1 MASPGTRERDTAHD
15 DRPSGRGPAVQL
27 AVGGVTVLLVAL
39 LAALLAGGSLTEV
52 VPENLS
58 DPGDVTRWG
67 LPIAKAANNA
77 LAAVTVGLL
86 LMAAVLLPSAK
97 GALGDQ
103 AQGYVRAASWSAL
116 GWGAAAA
123 LTLVLQLS
131 DILGMPPLQV
141 LGNEL
146 TSYAGGIA
154 QGRSLML
161 VILIATGVALAG
173 RSVGS
178 STGALGI
185 LGLALVGLVPP
196 ALTGHAASSPNHE
209 LAVTGVALHVLAI
222 SVWVGGIAAV
232 GYHALRAKGTAMPE
246 VADRFSR
253 IALWTYIGVALSGA
267 ASSLSRLYSFSQLW
281 EEPYGRLILTKISLF
296 VLLGAIGWLH
306 RARTVPRVADG
317 AGRRLFAR
325 IAAVEILI
333 MSGVMG
339 LAVALSRTDPPDPP
353 KLPGGEVDPV
363 RELLG
368 FAMPP
373 PPSLNAFLTLWR
385 PDLFFMVLVTV
396 LGGLYAAAVVRLLRR
411 GDRWPW
417 GRTVAWF
424 AALLTMVAVL
434 LSGVST
440 YAMVLFSTHMLQHM
454 VLSMLTPILLVL
466 GAPMTLALRA
476 LKPARKRGDRGPREW
491 LNLFLQSR
499 FSALVTHP
507 GFAAPMFVV
516 STYALYFTPLFGTLM
531 SAHLGHLV
539 MNTHFL
545 LVGFLF
551 YWIMV
556 GVDPAPRKVPFLL
569 RIVLLLLVMGF
580 HAFFGIAIMMQSA
593 PIGMEYYGQFDVP
606 WQPDVAANQYEG
618 GGIAWAIGEIPTAL
632 VLLVLVRQWS
642 RDEERTERRR
652 IRHSRRDGSDDADMD
667 DYNAYLQRLG
677 EQAKRRDQG

>member
-1 MASPGTRERDTAHD
+1 MASPGTRESDTGHD
-15 DRPSGRGPAVQL
+15 HRPSGAGSAVQL
-27 AVGGVTVLLVAL
+27 AVGGVAVLLIAL
-39 LAALLAGGSLTEV
+39 LAALLAGGSLTEA

-58 DPGDVTRWG
+58 DPGDATRWG
-67 LPIAKAANNA
+67 LPIAKAANDV
-77 LAAVTVGLL
+77 LGAVTVGLL
-86 LMAAVLLPSAK
+86 LMAALLLPAGK
-97 GALGDQ
+97 GLLGDQ
-103 AQGYVRAASWSAL
+103 AQGYVRAASWAAL

-131 DILGMPPLQV
+131 DILGMPPLTV

-178 STGALGI
+178 STGALGM
-185 LGLALVGLVPP
+185 LGLALAGLVPP

-232 GYHALRAKGTAMPE
+232 GYHALRPAGTAMPE

-253 IALWTYIGVALSGA
+253 IALWAYIGVAVSGA
-267 ASSLSRLYSFSQLW
+267 ASSLSRLYAVHQLW
-281 EEPYGRLILTKISLF
+281 TEPYGRLILAKIALF
-296 VLLGAIGWLH
+296 AALGAVGYLH
-306 RARTVPRVADG
+306 RTRTVPRVAEG

-325 IAAVEILI
+325 IAAVEVLI
-333 MSGVMG
+333 MSAVMG

-353 KLPGGEVDPV
+353 ETPGGEVDPV

-373 PPSLNAFLTLWR
+373 PPTFGGYLTLWR
-385 PDLFFMVLVTV
+385 PDLFFIIAIAV
-396 LGGLYAAAVVRLLRR
+396 LGGLYAAAVVRLVRR
-411 GDRWPW
+411 GDPWPW

-424 AALLTMVAVL
+424 LGLLTMVAVL
-434 LSGVST
+434 LSGIST
-440 YAMVLFSTHMLQHM
+440 YAMVLFSTHMVQHM

-466 GAPMTLALRA
+466 GAPATLALRA

-499 FSALVTHP
+499 FASLVTHP
-507 GFAAPMFVV
+507 AVAAPLFVV

-539 MNTHFL
+539 MNTHFIL
-545 LVGFLF
+545 TGFLF
-551 YWIMV
+551 YWIVV
-556 GVDPAPRKVPFLL
+556 GIDPAPRKIPFLL

-606 WQPDVAANQYEG
+606 WQSDVAATQYEG

-667 DYNAYLQRLG
+667 DYNAYLKRLE
-677 EQAKRRDQG
+677 EQAKRQG